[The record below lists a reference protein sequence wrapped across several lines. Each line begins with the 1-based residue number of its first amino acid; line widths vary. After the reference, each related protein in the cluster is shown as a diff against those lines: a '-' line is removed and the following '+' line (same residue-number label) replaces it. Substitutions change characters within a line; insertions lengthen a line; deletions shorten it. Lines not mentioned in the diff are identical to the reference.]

1 MPIAHEP
8 GPLKLANPNQA
19 RFLCHIGTFLFQA
32 DPDPDELWPLG
43 HNHLFRKGF
52 LVNRPVTIKRLRPAA
67 FTPGQQAGKTCK
79 RKIAPGSGVVRAV
92 GLEPT
97 LPKDGDFKSPVSTIP
112 PSART
117 VWLPYWHTRTIRH
130 NTMCHRKQSVYF
142 QQMEAGVE
150 PRRGGLG
157 RPCRAMLPRHVR
169 TRASRRRL
177 C

>member
-1 MPIAHEP
+1 MRIAHEP
-8 GPLKLANPNQA
+8 ALLKRPNPNQA
-19 RFLCHIGTFLFQA
+19 RLLCHIETVLFQA
-32 DPDPDELWPLG
+32 EAIRTCLCFSGHKPLR
-43 HNHLFRKGF
+43 LKEF
-52 LVNRPVTIKRLRPAA
+52 LVNRPVTTKRTSKQPPAA
-67 FTPGQQAGKTCK
+67 GPNVRRSGFE
-79 RKIAPGSGVVRAV
+79 KINRENGVVRAV

-130 NTMCHRKQSVYF
+130 NTMCHRKQTVYF
-142 QQMEAGVE
+142 QQREAGVE

-169 TRASRRRL
+169 TRAGRRRL

>member
-1 MPIAHEP
+1 MPNAHEP
-8 GPLKLANPNQA
+8 GPLKPANPNRA
-19 RFLCHIGTFLFQA
+19 RLLCHIGTFLFQA
-32 DPDPDELWPLG
+32 GPALYGLWQAG
-43 HNHLFRKGF
+43 HNHLYQKVF
-52 LVNRPVTIKRLRPAA
+52 LVNLPVTINRTRPLA
-67 FTPGQQAGKTCK
+67 FRPGRQAGKICR
-79 RKIAPGSGVVRAV
+79 RKTNRGASVVRAV

-117 VWLPYWHTRTIRH
+117 VCLPYWHTRTIRH
-130 NTMCHRKQSVYF
+130 NTMCHRKQTVYF
-142 QQMEAGVE
+142 QQMDAGVE

-169 TRASRRRL
+169 TRAGRRRR